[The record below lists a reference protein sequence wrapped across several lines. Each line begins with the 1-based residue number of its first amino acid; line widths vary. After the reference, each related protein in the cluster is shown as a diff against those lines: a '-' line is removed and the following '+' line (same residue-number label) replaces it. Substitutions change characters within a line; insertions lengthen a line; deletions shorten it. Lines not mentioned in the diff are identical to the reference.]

1 MIIRRGL
8 GLKES
13 QLFVSSSTET
23 WANFV
28 VDRTSGTNLMSIV
41 LIPFDLL
48 IILAQVCSCLEFD
61 LTLGV
66 IFSV

>member
-1 MIIRRGL
+1 
-8 GLKES
+8 
-13 QLFVSSSTET
+13 
-23 WANFV
+23 V
-28 VDRTSGTNLMSIV
+28 VDRTLGTNLMSIV